1 MLDIELNLLILGCQR
16 NDRESQRKLY
26 YKFYDEMRN
35 YILSKLDN
43 MDNYDDAID
52 ILNDGFL
59 RVFKKIHLYSYKGS
73 FEGWVKRIMYNE
85 LCNYFKKKNK
95 DFLFFPET
103 LHSSDVETQ
112 MDNLSFKCLLELIEK
127 LPDKTKS
134 VFSLFIEG
142 LTHVEISKTLNIN
155 EGTSK
160 WHVHE
165 ARVFLKS
172 KILET
177 EKV

>member
-1 MLDIELNLLILGCQR
+1 MTDEELKFIILGCR
-16 NDRESQRKLY
+16 SNDRESQRKLY
-26 YKFYDEMRN
+26 YTFYDEMYK

-43 MDNYDDAID
+43 MYNCDDAID
-52 ILNDGFL
+52 ILNEGFL

-85 LCNYFKKKNK
+85 LCNYFKNKNK
-95 DFLFFPET
+95 DFLVFPET
-103 LHSSDVETQ
+103 LHTTEVETQ
-112 MDNLSFKCLLELIEK
+112 MDNLSFKHLLELIEK
-127 LPDKTKS
+127 LPDKTKD

-142 LTHVEISKTLNIN
+142 LTHVEISKTLNIS

-160 WHVHE
+160 WYVHE